1 MKPIIERRF
10 VSNGVQ
16 KEALRI
22 GTFLGGMLAGIAF
35 VIAAAVGAATVPA
48 VQQSALE
55 LVLNNS
61 EIYSLELAN
70 DIVYLRLRP
79 SILTDALIKVFGVKP
94 LCRRINLALRKDG
107 PKFGW
112 VTSAVFIDQTYAY
125 HSLKG
130 NITGDTPEII
140 ARCIEGLDAP
150 ASTLSPD
157 NTTIVVGGTIVTK
170 DGKWTFG
177 TATANGGNAILL
189 NGSQAA
195 GGFGAT
201 LLLLGGE
208 IYTFTADS
216 KWYHWLGMGWSQMAS
231 APVAPTPPAPPAPAA
246 PTYKVSVSGTATTRP
261 LYDGALWAASATW
274 KQIGTVPVGT
284 ACEPE
289 VIRKTTVEYHYT
301 TNASNLRGLAAC
313 AQGA

>member
-1 MKPIIERRF
+1 MEKLPRWLHNPF
-10 VSNGVQ
+10 GLL
-16 KEALRI
+16 AA
-22 GTFLGGMLAGIAF
+22 GMLLGI
-35 VIAAAVGAATVPA
+35 VSVCIAGAALAPT
-48 VQQSALE
+48 ALE

-61 EIYSLELAN
+61 DIYSLEAG
-70 DIVYLRLRP
+70 DGIYYVRLRA
-79 SILTDALIKVFGVKP
+79 ILFSDP
-94 LCRRINLALRKDG
+94 LCRRVDISRYKEG
-107 PKFGW
+107 PRFGW
-112 VTSAVFIDQTYAY
+112 TSVASFIDMTYQY
-125 HSLKG
+125 HFLKG
-130 NITGDTPEII
+130 NITSGSPAIA
-140 ARCIEGLDAP
+140 ARCVEGLDAAAP
-150 ASTLSPD
+150 TLSPD
-157 NTTIVVGGTIVTK
+157 NTTIAMGGTIVTK

-177 TATANGGNAILL
+177 SATANGGNAILL

-231 APVAPTPPAPPAPAA
+231 APVAPAPPAPPAPAA